1 MRLLWAAGPAAQESA
16 GQQTMASRE
25 GVSPGRRH
33 VDAAAS
39 TVPGTAAEKAAPGW
53 PQHRHAQSHDRALK
67 ALFTPK
73 TLKPRKK
80 EYLKRRKLKRKGSLA
95 GDGSS
100 KEEELE
106 ASLAARDVKPAFGEV
121 AKQPLKASPSYQAL
135 QSGPQRHMDSFLAIQ
150 LNHPILPRLEVV
162 ANIAIPA

>member
-1 MRLLWAAGPAAQESA
+1 MLTLLLLQCLAPRQRRRLLAGLSI
-16 GQQTMASRE
+16 GMHSR
-25 GVSPGRRH
+25 
-33 VDAAAS
+33 
-39 TVPGTAAEKAAPGW
+39 
-53 PQHRHAQSHDRALK
+53 HDRALK

-150 LNHPILPRLEVV
+150 LNHPILPRL
-162 ANIAIPA
+162 